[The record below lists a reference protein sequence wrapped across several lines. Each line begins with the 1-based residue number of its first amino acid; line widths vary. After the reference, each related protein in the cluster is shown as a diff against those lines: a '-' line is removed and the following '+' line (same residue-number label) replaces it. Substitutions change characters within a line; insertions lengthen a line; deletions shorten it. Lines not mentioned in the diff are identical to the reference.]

1 MRAHQRS
8 VLRLAAVVGGSPGDA
23 EDIAQEAFVKAHAAL
38 DRYRP
43 ERGSFR
49 TWLLAI
55 TANQARDHRRASGR
69 RTHYELALR
78 AEQPT
83 GEASD
88 PAGRLVDDRNAL
100 VDALRT
106 LPDRQREVVACR
118 YLLDLSEAD
127 TAAVLGLSPGTVK
140 SHLSRALAHLRQELA
155 TDG

>member
-1 MRAHQRS
+1 M
-8 VLRLAAVVGGSPGDA
+8 RLAAVVGGSPADA

-55 TANQARDHRRASGR
+55 TANQARDHRRSSGR
-69 RTHYELALR
+69 RSHYELALQTGR
-78 AEQPT
+78 LP

-88 PAGRLVDDRNAL
+88 TAGHLVDDRHAL

-127 TAAVLGLSPGTVK
+127 TAAVLGLSAGTVK
-140 SHLSRALAHLRQELA
+140 SHLSRALAHLRQELS